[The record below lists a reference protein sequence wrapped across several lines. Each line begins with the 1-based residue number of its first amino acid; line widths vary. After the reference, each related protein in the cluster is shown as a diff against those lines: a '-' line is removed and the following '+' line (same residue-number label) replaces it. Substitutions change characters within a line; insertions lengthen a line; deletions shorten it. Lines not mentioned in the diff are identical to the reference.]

1 MNAKTFFGL
10 VVPLIGI
17 LPLGACEW
25 RIQNALAP
33 AGPHADAVAALSWVL
48 FVGGALIFVL
58 VMALAAYA
66 VWAPAAWRGGLGHPR
81 TIIAGGLAFPIVTL
95 TALLFYG
102 FFIFRDL
109 HVEAEPQSAWIEVIG
124 EQYWWRVHYYGEDGE
139 LLFITANEIR
149 MPTGRPVRF
158 VLKSADV
165 IHSFWVPALAGKLDM
180 IPAHV
185 NEYAFAADR
194 PGIYRGQCAEFC
206 GAQHTKMA
214 FYVVALLPDEYEAW
228 VAEQMEPADEPD
240 SPFLEQGKRLFL
252 ANGCGSCHRVA
263 GTPAGGLLGPDL
275 THIGSRVSIGAG
287 ILPNNVGTL
296 GGWISSAQH
305 IKPDNLMPSFGNLQ
319 GEELRA
325 IAAYMESLK

>member
-1 MNAKTFFGL
+1 VNLRNPAA
-10 VVPLIGI
+10 LILAC

-33 AGPHADAVAALSWVL
+33 AGPHADIVATLSWVM
-48 FVGGALIFVL
+48 FIGGGLIFVF
-58 VMALAAYA
+58 VMALSAYA
-66 VWAPAAWRGGLGHPR
+66 VWAPAERRAWLGHRR

-95 TALLFYG
+95 TALLIYG
-102 FFIFRDL
+102 FFIFRGL
-109 HVEAEPQSAWIEVIG
+109 HVEDEPLAARIEVIG
-124 EQYWWRVHYYGEDGE
+124 ERFWWRVNYYGEDGE
-139 LLFITANEIR
+139 LLFVTANEIR
-149 MPTGRPVRF
+149 MPTGRPVLF
-158 VLKSADV
+158 VLKAQDV

-185 NEYAFAADR
+185 NEYAFAAER
-194 PGIYRGQCAEFC
+194 PGVYRGQCAEFC

-240 SPFLEQGKRLFL
+240 TPFLEQGKRLFL

-263 GTPAGGLLGPDL
+263 GTPADGLLGPDL
-275 THIGSRVSIGAG
+275 THIGSRLSLAAG
-287 ILPNNVGTL
+287 VLPNNIGTL